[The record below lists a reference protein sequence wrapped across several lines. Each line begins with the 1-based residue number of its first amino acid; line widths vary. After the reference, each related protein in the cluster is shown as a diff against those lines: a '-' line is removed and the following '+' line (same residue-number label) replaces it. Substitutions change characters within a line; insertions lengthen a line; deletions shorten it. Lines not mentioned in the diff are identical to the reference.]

1 MFDFYRRHLLLFVL
15 LCSVLGNSVASLAQ
29 VTPQP
34 LSDEEFQRVLQ
45 SSDTL
50 EWMKIMALTDK
61 QAKKLSKC
69 DNAWYRPDVG
79 VPAMMTLWLKGLKV
93 LTDDQAHT
101 LMRSKAMCILLDGLD
116 SLSDKQAN
124 YLSNYSAQPT
134 ILHGSLPQG
143 WDNGYKYG
151 GVTVGVISLNRLSRL
166 SDSQASKFGKFQAS
180 AINLNGLKSLTE
192 TQDKSLAK
200 FEGIVDLDGVD
211 LSAVGLFIKYK
222 GKLRPPD
229 PAPQHGPQL
238 FVEPDSLR
246 KK

>member
-1 MFDFYRRHLLLFVL
+1 MFHFCSKLLKVLLLPCVVL
-15 LCSVLGNSVASLAQ
+15 ASTVTSLAQ
-29 VTPQP
+29 VIPQP
-34 LSDEEFQRVLQ
+34 LPDAEFQKVLL

-50 EWMKIMALTDK
+50 DWMKIVALTDK

-69 DNAWYRPDVG
+69 DNVWYRPDVG
-79 VPAMMTLWLKGLKV
+79 VPSMMTLWLKGLKV
-93 LTDDQAHT
+93 ITDDQAHT

-151 GVTVGVISLNRLSRL
+151 GVSVGVISLNGLSRL

-192 TQDKSLAK
+192 TQAKSLAK

-229 PAPQHGPQL
+229 PEPQHGPQL